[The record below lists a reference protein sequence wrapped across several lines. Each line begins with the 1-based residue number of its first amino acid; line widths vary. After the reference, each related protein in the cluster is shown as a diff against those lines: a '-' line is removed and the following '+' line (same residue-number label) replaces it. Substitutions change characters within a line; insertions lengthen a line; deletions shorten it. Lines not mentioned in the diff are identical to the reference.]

1 MNEVILYLLPCA
13 VESDLILEGKLQIQ
27 PKKKNTLVI
36 AFIRTS
42 VVVLSAVLITGGV
55 LVIWTVEN
63 CTVEKY
69 DGWESGH

>member
-42 VVVLSAVLITGGV
+42 VVVLSAVLNSGDV
-55 LVIWTVEN
+55 LQ
-63 CTVEKY
+63 
-69 DGWESGH
+69 